1 VEPDQEMAVVVAV
14 VLVVQVL
21 HVEMEVHQ
29 LQQHLQA
36 ALESVT
42 Q

>member
-1 VEPDQEMAVVVAV
+1 MAVVVAV

-21 HVEMEVHQ
+21 HVEMDLHH

-36 ALESVT
+36 ALESVI